1 MPIFVGYHCSD
12 CSVAYASQKP
22 WLLNATLRDNILFGQ
37 PYNARRYSRVVAAC
51 ALQPDIAILPA
62 GDLTHIGE
70 KGIALSGG
78 QRQRIAIARALYS
91 RANIVLLDDPLSAL
105 DAHVGQHVVESGMR
119 RLLLRRQQR
128 TVVLVTHRLQL
139 LHLADHIIA
148 MDTSGSIRN
157 QVWKIKIW
165 KINQIPNMFLL
176 NLFDINK

>member
-1 MPIFVGYHCSD
+1 
-12 CSVAYASQKP
+12 
-22 WLLNATLRDNILFGQ
+22 
-37 PYNARRYSRVVAAC
+37 VVAAC

-148 MDTSGSIRN
+148 MEASGSIRN
-157 QVWKIKIW
+157 QVR
-165 KINQIPNMFLL
+165 NLLCAL
-176 NLFDINK
+176 NLLGPNTFNHIFLHHIKHLCSNF